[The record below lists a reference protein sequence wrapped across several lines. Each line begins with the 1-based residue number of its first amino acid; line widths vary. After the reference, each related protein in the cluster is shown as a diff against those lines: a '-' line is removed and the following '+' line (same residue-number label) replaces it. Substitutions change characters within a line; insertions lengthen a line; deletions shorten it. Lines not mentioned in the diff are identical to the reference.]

1 MLGEGTLTIK
11 EFTMREPLP
20 LATIQ
25 DAVLEFLQDRK
36 DAVVYGAQAVNAYA
50 EEPRMTQDVDILSD
64 RAPELAEELREA
76 LSTRFHISVRIRQVK
91 RGIGFRLYQVR
102 KPKNRNLVDI
112 RLVDVLPKA
121 RRVSGI
127 LVMAP
132 AELVVSKVIALER
145 RRGRPKSG
153 TDWRDVAVLLL
164 TFPELKRD
172 PGPVTDQLV
181 SQGADAAVLTTWKK
195 LVEQELLPEEED
207 AGF

>member
-11 EFTMREPLP
+11 EFAMREPLP

-25 DAVLEFLQDRK
+25 DAVFEFLQGRQ
-36 DAVVYGAQAVNAYA
+36 DAVVYGAQAVNAYT
-50 EEPRMTQDVDILSD
+50 EEPRMTQDVDILSN

-76 LSTRFHISVRIRQVK
+76 LSSRFHISVRVRRVK
-91 RGIGFRLYQVR
+91 RGIGFRLYQIR
-102 KPKNRNLVDI
+102 KPKNRHLVVI

-121 RRVSGI
+121 QRMSRI

-132 AELVVSKVIALER
+132 AELMASKVIALER

-172 PGPVTDQLV
+172 PGPVTERLI
-181 SQGADAAVLTTWKK
+181 SQGADAAVLATWKK
-195 LVEQELLPEEED
+195 LVEQELLPEDEE